1 MKKLSLFV
9 MALLGVAFTSTVAMA
24 QEDLCT
30 PFFECLDA
38 CGEDQACYQ
47 ECAQEADPN
56 VVNTYI
62 AVSECGQAAGCFEQP
77 EDQIEQCIVENC
89 ATEYD
94 DFSNSCFGG
103 GGGPANNGGIP
114 SGPCDGAFEC
124 LNSCEDAQ
132 CALDCANQAETP
144 DGQAAV
150 SDYVNCVINN
160 QCADETCV
168 EENCG
173 AEAGAI
179 EAACFGGGG
188 ENNSSANNSEPF
200 NNAGNNSEP
209 FNNSGNNSEGNNGG
223 VISPGNNG
231 GSGNNSNPVDDDN
244 DDDGGSSGNN
254 SGGDNGGDGDEETD
268 EEGDGSTTTV
278 TCSVSSLGGAT
289 TSGGAFLLL
298 GLVVLGLRRRR

>member
-30 PFFECLDA
+30 PFFECLQG
-38 CGEDQACYQ
+38 CGQDDQACAQ
-47 ECAQEADPN
+47 ECANNADPN
-56 VVNTYI
+56 VVQTYI
-62 AVSECGQAAGCFEQP
+62 AVIQCGDGAGCLDLP
-77 EDQIEQCIVENC
+77 EEEVEQCIVENC
-89 ATEYD
+89 SAEYD
-94 DFSNSCFGG
+94 EFSNSCFGG
-103 GGGPANNGGIP
+103 EAPANNGGVP
-114 SGPCDGAFEC
+114 DGPCSGAFEC

-132 CALDCANQAETP
+132 CALDCANQAETA
-144 DGQAAV
+144 DGQAAI
-150 SDYVNCVINN
+150 SDYVNCIVNSGC
-160 QCADETCV
+160 QDEACVQDTCSA
-168 EENCG
+168 EIG
-173 AEAGAI
+173 AVD
-179 EAACFGGGG
+179 AACFGGGG
-188 ENNSSANNSEPF
+188 ENNSSANNSSS

-231 GSGNNSNPVDDDN
+231 DSGNNSNPVE
-244 DDDGGSSGNN
+244 DGNNGGSGNN
-254 SGGDNGGDGDEETD
+254 SDNDGAGGNGGDEESEDGDA
-268 EEGDGSTTTV
+268 GGTTT

>member
-47 ECAQEADPN
+47 QCVQEADPN

-62 AVSECGQAAGCFEQP
+62 ALGECGQAAGCFDGEA
-77 EDQIEQCIVENC
+77 DTIEQCISSNC

-94 DFSNSCFGG
+94 DFNNACFGG
-103 GGGPANNGGIP
+103 GGGPANNGGVP
-114 SGPCDGAFEC
+114 DGPCSGALEC

-132 CALDCANQAETP
+132 CALDCANEAETP
-144 DGQAAV
+144 DGQAAI
-150 SDYVNCVINN
+150 SDYVNCVVNSGC
-160 QCADETCV
+160 QDQTCV
-168 EENCG
+168 EDSCG

-188 ENNSSANNSEPF
+188 ENNSSA
-200 NNAGNNSEP
+200 NNSEP

-231 GSGNNSNPVDDDN
+231 GSGNNSNPVED

-254 SGGDNGGDGDEETD
+254 SGGDNGGGGDEETD

>member
-47 ECAQEADPN
+47 QCAQEADPN
-56 VVNTYI
+56 VVNSYI
-62 AVSECGQAAGCFEQP
+62 AVSECADGAGCFDLA
-77 EDQIEQCIVENC
+77 EDEIEQCISENC
-89 ATEYD
+89 SVEYD
-94 DFSNSCFGG
+94 DFNNACFG

-132 CALDCANQAETP
+132 CAQGCAGEAETA
-144 DGQAAV
+144 DGEAAI
-150 SDYVNCVINN
+150 SDYVNCIINN

-168 EENCG
+168 EENCA
-173 AEAGAI
+173 AEAGQI
-179 EAACFGGGG
+179 EAACFGGAG
-188 ENNSSANNSEPF
+188 NNSSGNNSTDPF

-209 FNNSGNNSEGNNGG
+209 FNNSGNNNSDDNNG
-223 VISPGNNG
+223 VILPGNNG
-231 GSGNNSNPVDDDN
+231 GSGNNSNPVEDGEGGSDDN
-244 DDDGGSSGNN
+244 NGSSGNN
-254 SGGDNGGDGDEETD
+254 GGSSDNGSDDEDGDG
-268 EEGDGSTTTV
+268 GGSTTTV
-278 TCSVSSLGGAT
+278 TCSVSSLGGGA